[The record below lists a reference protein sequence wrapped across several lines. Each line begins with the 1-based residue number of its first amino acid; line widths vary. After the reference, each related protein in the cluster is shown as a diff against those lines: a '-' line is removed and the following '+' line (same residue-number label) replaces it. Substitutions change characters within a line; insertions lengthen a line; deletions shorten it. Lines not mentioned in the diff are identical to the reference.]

1 MVVVPVSGSSSSS
14 NDTLLGR
21 FTVWG
26 AANGLFQTKW
36 KWIVPPPEAEEE
48 GHNKTRAARFTQD
61 EKNKI
66 PYRPFNP
73 HPSPEL

>member
-1 MVVVPVSGSSSSS
+1 VVVPVSGSSSSS

-36 KWIVPPPEAEEE
+36 K
-48 GHNKTRAARFTQD
+48 
-61 EKNKI
+61 
-66 PYRPFNP
+66 
-73 HPSPEL
+73 